1 MGFFPTEPP
10 EPRAED
16 GDEEWLAYAR
26 FEGHT
31 VPGAVP
37 EPVVVAATPLV
48 TVIATLT
55 VADDELGVTWHTICR
70 RVPTGPAA
78 DQLALREV
86 ARRGPLP
93 DEFLR
98 LGIAYADGRTATNLP
113 WEDADELDEDEELDP
128 DRLRWRTRGGS
139 GTPTVATTSV
149 VVAPGPDAGP
159 VTLVCEW
166 PALGVAEHRATVPH
180 DVLDRA
186 RLLAISVEPLEDDPA

>member
-10 EPRAED
+10 EPQADDTDED
-16 GDEEWLAYAR
+16 WLAYAR

-37 EPVVVAATPLV
+37 EPVVVASTALV

-55 VADDELGVTWHTICR
+55 VSERALGITWHTIAR
-70 RVPTGPAA
+70 RIPPGAA
-78 DQLALREV
+78 RDQLGLRDA

-98 LGIAYADGRTATNLP
+98 LGVVYEDGRSVTNLP
-113 WEDADELDEDEELDP
+113 WEDEDVEPDETDDGPAALA
-128 DRLRWRTRGGS
+128 WRMRGGS
-139 GTPTVATTSV
+139 GTPTVTTTSV
-149 VVAPGPDAGP
+149 VIVPGPDAGP

-166 PALGVAEHRATVPH
+166 PAMQVRESRATVPH

-186 RLLAISVEPLEDDPA
+186 RLLAISVEPIEGE

>member
-10 EPRAED
+10 EPQADDPDED
-16 GDEEWLAYAR
+16 WLAYAR

-37 EPVVVAATPLV
+37 EPVVVASTALV

-55 VADDELGVTWHTICR
+55 VSDRALGITWHTIAR
-70 RVPTGPAA
+70 RIPPAA
-78 DQLALREV
+78 ARDQLTLRDA

-98 LGIAYADGRTATNLP
+98 LGVEFDDGRSVTNLP
-113 WEDADELDEDEELDP
+113 WEDEDAEPGDVDQDGVPPLA
-128 DRLRWRTRGGS
+128 WRMRGGS
-139 GTPTVATTSV
+139 GTPTVTTTSV
-149 VVAPGPDAGP
+149 LIVPGPTAGP
-159 VTLVCEW
+159 VSLICEW
-166 PALGVAEHRATVPH
+166 PAMKVRESRATVPA

-186 RLLAISVEPLEDDPA
+186 RLLAISVEPIDGE

>member
-10 EPRAED
+10 EPRTEEH
-16 GDEEWLAYAR
+16 DEAWQAYAR

-37 EPVVVAATPLV
+37 EPIVVAATPLV

-55 VADDELGVTWHTICR
+55 VSEDALGVTWHTIAR

-86 ARRGPLP
+86 ARDGPLP

-98 LGIAYADGRTATNLP
+98 LGVAYADGRSATNLP
-113 WEDADELDEDEELDP
+113 WEDDDEVDDDERDP
-128 DRLRWRTRGGS
+128 DRLSWRMRGGS
-139 GTPTVATTSV
+139 GTPTVSTSAV
-149 VVAPGPDAGP
+149 VVSPGPDDGP

-166 PALGVAEHRATVPH
+166 PALGVGEHRATVPP

-186 RLLAISVEPLEDDPA
+186 RLLAISVEPIEDDEG